1 VISTL
6 DDTKKLL
13 VLSLG
18 DEASKKVS
26 QAIANDTARDILDLV
41 ADEPLSSS
49 TIAERLEIPLT
60 TVQYNIE
67 KLTEAGLIDV
77 KEKRWS
83 KKGRTI
89 KVYGPKRKLL
99 IIVPENIGKEDILGA
114 VRKYLGIL
122 LFAGLAAVML
132 EFITSSG
139 FLGKEDSKVAFEA
152 GEGRAVDAV
161 PDAVGEVTTGIWNLG
176 DHVALYFFAGA
187 LFVVLLTVIIDWWKR
202 RLR

>member
-6 DDTKKLL
+6 GDTEKLL

-18 DEASKKVS
+18 DEASKKIS
-26 QAIANDTARDILDLV
+26 QAIANDTARDILNLV

-49 TIAERLEIPLT
+49 TIAEKLEIPLT

-122 LFAGLAAVML
+122 LFAGLLSVIL
-132 EFITSSG
+132 EFITSDG
-139 FLGKEDSKVAFEA
+139 FLGKNDSKVAFEA
-152 GEGRAVDAV
+152 VE
-161 PDAVGEVTTGIWNLG
+161 EVTRGIWNFG

-187 LFVVLLTVIIDWWKR
+187 LFVVLLLLLVDWWKKR
-202 RLR
+202 